1 MEKVYKNR
9 KNFLGSQVG
18 LITKTITVPADF
30 ATYVTENGRKIV
42 VKGTIFTSPYYG
54 LLYEDVDITDGAK
67 LGSLMIAG
75 QYIDANLP
83 ATAAAYVTSF
93 AGQGLFPIVE
103 GSISRPDFGTA
114 GLTALSAPA
123 LTSSGATI
131 SWTAISGATG
141 YTVYNASKV
150 GIANVSTT
158 SYTATASGTYY
169 VGANA
174 DYVYNKDSVLSSS
187 IAVTVG

>member
-75 QYIDANLP
+75 QYIDENLP
-83 ATAAAYVTSF
+83 ATAVAYVTSF

-114 GLTALSAPA
+114 GLTALSAPTPTA
-123 LTSSGATI
+123 SGATI
-131 SWTAISGATG
+131 SWTAISGAIS
-141 YTVYNASKV
+141 YTIYNASKV
-150 GIANVSTT
+150 EIANVSTT

-174 DYVYNKDSVLSSS
+174 DYVYNKDSALSSS
-187 IAVTVG
+187 VAVTVS